1 MKKWVPILGIGLLL
15 FLAGYFVLSFYA
27 VKFINAELKESLGP
41 GMAIGDVKV
50 RVTYLAVKGVQYED
64 PKLKRKMFQI
74 EEMRIYPSLFSALLG
89 TLRIREWTMLRP
101 VFTLY
106 RSPDG
111 VWVGPWILLERMGKK
126 REEKRDKT
134 PDKKEKEDRPFQI
147 KMDRLRIRDGRVDIE
162 DRKVSGPPALIQL
175 REVNFDLEK
184 IEFPLTSARSPLDF
198 EGKLKG
204 PKKDGVIASK
214 GWINLKTTDMGTSLN
229 LRETE
234 LKIFEPYYRKNVTA
248 EIESGYVNMEAKITI
263 KESMIDAPGELD
275 LVDLRMKED
284 GTFFYIPAKTM
295 VSLLNNKKNQI
306 HVRFHV
312 KGKMD
317 DPQFNLREDF
327 LTRVALSIAET
338 LGLPIKVVGGEV
350 LGGTV
355 KGAKGLV
362 DAVRSVEEL
371 FRPKKEKK

>member
-1 MKKWVPILGIGLLL
+1 MKKWIPILGIGFLL
-15 FLAGYFVLSFYA
+15 FLAGYFLLSSYA
-27 VKFINAELKESLGP
+27 VKFLNVELQESLGQ
-41 GMAIGDVKV
+41 GMTIGDVKV
-50 RVTYLAVKGVQYED
+50 RVTHLAVKGVQYED
-64 PKLKRKMFQI
+64 PKLHRKMLQI
-74 EEMRIYPSLFSALLG
+74 EEIRIYPSLFSSLLG
-89 TLRIREWTMLRP
+89 TLRVREWTMLRP
-101 VFTLY
+101 TFTLV
-106 RSPDG
+106 RSRDG
-111 VWVGPWILLERMGKK
+111 VWGGPWVLLERMGKK

-134 PDKKEKEDRPFQI
+134 PDKKEREAKPFQI
-147 KMDRLRIRDGRVDIE
+147 RVDRLRIRDGRVDIE

-198 EGKLKG
+198 QGKLKG
-204 PKKDGVIASK
+204 PKKDGAIASE
-214 GWINLKTTDMGTSLN
+214 GWINFRTTDMDASLR

-248 EIESGYVNMEAKITI
+248 EIESGTLNMEAKITI

-275 LVDLRMKED
+275 LADLRMKED

-295 VSLLNNKKNQI
+295 VSLLKDRKNQI

-317 DPQFNLREDF
+317 DPQFNLRENF
-327 LTRVALSIAET
+327 VTRVALSMAET

-362 DAVRSVEEL
+362 EAVQSVEDL
-371 FRPKKEKK
+371 FKPKKEKK

>member
-1 MKKWVPILGIGLLL
+1 MKKWVPILGIALLL

-27 VKFINAELKESLGP
+27 VKLINTELKESLGP
-41 GMAIGDVKV
+41 GMTIGDVKV
-50 RVTYLAVKGVQYED
+50 RATYLAVKGVQYED

-74 EEMRIYPSLFSALLG
+74 EEMRIYPALLSSLLG
-89 TLRIREWTMLRP
+89 SLHIRDLTMLRP
-101 VFTLY
+101 AFTLY

-111 VWVGPWILLERMGKK
+111 VWGGPWLLLERMAKK
-126 REEKRDKT
+126 REGKKDKN
-134 PDKKEKEDRPFQI
+134 PDKKEREAKPFHI
-147 KMDRLRIRDGRVDIE
+147 KMGRLRIQDGRVDIE
-162 DRKVSGPPALIQL
+162 DRKVSGPPALIRL

-184 IEFPLTSARSPLDF
+184 IDFPLTSARSPLDF

-204 PKKDGVIASK
+204 PKRDGTLTAK
-214 GWINLKTTDMGTSLN
+214 GWINLKTTDMDTSLH

-248 EIESGYVNMEAKITI
+248 EIESGDIELEAKITI
-263 KESMIDAPGELD
+263 KEDLIDAPGELD

-295 VSLLNNKKNQI
+295 VSHLKNRKNRI

-317 DPQFNLREDF
+317 DPQFNLRENF
-327 LTRVALSIAET
+327 LTRVALSMAET

-371 FRPKKEKK
+371 FKPKK

>member
-1 MKKWVPILGIGLLL
+1 MKKWIAILGIGFLL
-15 FLAGYFVLSFYA
+15 FLTGYFVLSFYA
-27 VKFINAELKESLGP
+27 VKFINAELKASLGP
-41 GMAIGDVKV
+41 GMVIGDVKV
-50 RVTYLAVKGVQYED
+50 RMTYLAVKGVQYED
-64 PKLKRKMFQI
+64 PQLRRKMLQI
-74 EEMRIYPSLFSALLG
+74 DEIRIYPSLFSSLLG

-101 VFTLY
+101 AFTLV
-106 RSPDG
+106 RSRDG

-134 PDKKEKEDRPFQI
+134 PDNKEREAKPFQI
-147 KMDRLRIRDGRVDIE
+147 EVDRLRIRDGRVDIE

-175 REVNFDLEK
+175 REVNFDLEEIK
-184 IEFPLTSARSPLDF
+184 FPLTSARSPMDF
-198 EGKLKG
+198 QGKLKG

-214 GWINLKTTDMGTSLN
+214 GWIDLKTTDMDASLN

-248 EIESGYVNMEAKITI
+248 EIESGTMNMEAKIVI
-263 KESMIDAPGELD
+263 KEGMIDAPGELD

-295 VSLLNNKKNQI
+295 VSLLKNRKNQI

-327 LTRVALSIAET
+327 FTRIALSVAES

-371 FRPKKEKK
+371 FKPKK

>member
-1 MKKWVPILGIGLLL
+1 MKKWVPILGIGLFL

-27 VKFINAELKESLGP
+27 VKFINAELQESLGP

-74 EEMRIYPSLFSALLG
+74 EEMRIYPALFSSLLG

-101 VFTLY
+101 AFTLA

-111 VWVGPWILLERMGKK
+111 VWSGPWILLERMGKK

-134 PDKKEKEDRPFQI
+134 SDKKEREAKPFQI

-162 DRKVSGPPALIQL
+162 DRKVSGSPALIQL

-184 IEFPLTSARSPLDF
+184 IEFPLASVRSPLDF
-198 EGKLKG
+198 QGKLKG
-204 PKKDGVIASK
+204 PKKDGAIASK
-214 GWINLKTTDMGTSLN
+214 GWINLKSTDMDASLN

-234 LKIFEPYYRKNVTA
+234 LRIFEPYYRKNVTA
-248 EIESGYVNMEAKITI
+248 EIESGYMNMEAKITI
-263 KESMIDAPGELD
+263 QENMIDAPGELD

-295 VSLLNNKKNQI
+295 VSLLKNKRNQI
-306 HVRFHV
+306 RVRFHV

-317 DPQFNLREDF
+317 DPQFNLRETF

-338 LGLPIKVVGGEV
+338 LGLPIKVIGGEV

>member
-1 MKKWVPILGIGLLL
+1 MKKWVPILGIALLL

-27 VKFINAELKESLGP
+27 VKLINTELKESLGP
-41 GMAIGDVKV
+41 GMTIGDVKV
-50 RVTYLAVKGVQYED
+50 RATYLAVKGVQYED

-74 EEMRIYPSLFSALLG
+74 EEMRIYPALLSSLLG
-89 TLRIREWTMLRP
+89 TLHIRDLTMLRP
-101 VFTLY
+101 AFTLY

-111 VWVGPWILLERMGKK
+111 VWGGPWLLLERMAKK
-126 REEKRDKT
+126 REGKKDKN
-134 PDKKEKEDRPFQI
+134 PDKKEREAKPFHI
-147 KMDRLRIRDGRVDIE
+147 KMGRLRIQDGRVDIE
-162 DRKVSGPPALIQL
+162 DRKVSGPPALIRL

-184 IEFPLTSARSPLDF
+184 IDFPLTSARSPLDF

-204 PKKDGVIASK
+204 PKRDGTLTAK
-214 GWINLKTTDMGTSLN
+214 GWINLKTTDMDTSLH

-248 EIESGYVNMEAKITI
+248 EIESGDIELEAKITI
-263 KESMIDAPGELD
+263 KEDLIDAPGELD

-295 VSLLNNKKNQI
+295 VSHLKNRKNRI

-317 DPQFNLREDF
+317 DPQFNLRENF
-327 LTRVALSIAET
+327 LTRVALSMAET

-371 FRPKKEKK
+371 FKPKK

>member
-1 MKKWVPILGIGLLL
+1 MRKWVPVLGIGLLL
-15 FLAGYFVLSFYA
+15 LLTGYFVLSFYA

-41 GMAIGDVKV
+41 GMVIGDVKV
-50 RVTYLAVKGVQYED
+50 RMTYLAVKGVQYED
-64 PKLKRKMFQI
+64 PKLRRTMLQI
-74 EEMRIYPSLFSALLG
+74 DEIRIYPSLFSSLLG

-101 VFTLY
+101 AFTLV
-106 RSPDG
+106 RSRDG
-111 VWVGPWILLERMGKK
+111 VWAGPWILFERMGKK

-134 PDKKEKEDRPFQI
+134 PDNKEREAKPFQI
-147 KMDRLRIRDGRVDIE
+147 EVDRFRVRDGRVDIE
-162 DRKVSGPPALIQL
+162 DRKVSGPPALIRL
-175 REVNFDLEK
+175 REVNFDLEEIK
-184 IEFPLTSARSPLDF
+184 FPLTSARSPVDF
-198 EGKLKG
+198 QGKLKG

-214 GWINLKTTDMGTSLN
+214 GWIDLKTTDMDALLN

-248 EIESGYVNMEAKITI
+248 EIESGTLNMEAKIVI
-263 KESMIDAPGELD
+263 KDGMIDAPGELD

-284 GTFFYIPAKTM
+284 GTFFYVPAKTM
-295 VSLLNNKKNQI
+295 VSLLKNRKNQI

-327 LTRVALSIAET
+327 LTRVALSMAET

-362 DAVRSVEEL
+362 EAVRSVEEL
-371 FRPKKEKK
+371 FKPKKEKK

>member
-1 MKKWVPILGIGLLL
+1 MKKWIPILGIGFLL
-15 FLAGYFVLSFYA
+15 FLAGYFLLSSYA
-27 VKFINAELKESLGP
+27 VKFLNVELQESLGQ
-41 GMAIGDVKV
+41 GMTIGDVKV
-50 RVTYLAVKGVQYED
+50 RVTHLAVKGVQYED
-64 PKLKRKMFQI
+64 PKLHRKMLQI
-74 EEMRIYPSLFSALLG
+74 EEIRIYPSLFSSLLG
-89 TLRIREWTMLRP
+89 TLRVREWTMLRP
-101 VFTLY
+101 TFTLV
-106 RSPDG
+106 RSRDG
-111 VWVGPWILLERMGKK
+111 VWGGPWVLLERMGKK

-134 PDKKEKEDRPFQI
+134 PDKKEREAKPFQI
-147 KMDRLRIRDGRVDIE
+147 RVDRLRIRDGRVDIE

-198 EGKLKG
+198 QGKLKG
-204 PKKDGVIASK
+204 PKKDGAIASE
-214 GWINLKTTDMGTSLN
+214 GWINFRTTDMDASLR

-248 EIESGYVNMEAKITI
+248 EIESGTLNMEAKITI

-275 LVDLRMKED
+275 LADLRMKED

-295 VSLLNNKKNQI
+295 VSLLKNRKNQI

-317 DPQFNLREDF
+317 DPQFNLRENF
-327 LTRVALSIAET
+327 VTRVALSMAET

-350 LGGTV
+350 FGGTV

-362 DAVRSVEEL
+362 EAVQSVEDL
-371 FRPKKEKK
+371 FKPKKEKK

>member
-1 MKKWVPILGIGLLL
+1 MRKWVPILGIGLLL
-15 FLAGYFVLSFYA
+15 FLTGYFVLSFYA

-41 GMAIGDVKV
+41 GMVIGDVKV
-50 RVTYLAVKGVQYED
+50 RITYLAVKGVQYED
-64 PKLKRKMFQI
+64 PKLHRKMLQI
-74 EEMRIYPSLFSALLG
+74 DEIRIYPSLFSSLLG

-101 VFTLY
+101 AFTLV
-106 RSPDG
+106 RSRDG

-126 REEKRDKT
+126 REEKRDQT
-134 PDKKEKEDRPFQI
+134 PDEKEGEAKPFQI
-147 KMDRLRIRDGRVDIE
+147 KVDRFRIRDGRVDIE

-184 IEFPLTSARSPLDF
+184 IEFPLTSDRSPLDF
-198 EGKLKG
+198 QGKLKG

-214 GWINLKTTDMGTSLN
+214 GWIDLKTTDMDASLN

-248 EIESGYVNMEAKITI
+248 EIESGTMNMEAKIVI
-263 KESMIDAPGELD
+263 KEGMIDAPGELD

-284 GTFFYIPAKTM
+284 GTFFYIPARTM
-295 VSLLNNKKNQI
+295 VSLLKNRKNQI

-312 KGKMD
+312 KGRMD

-327 LTRVALSIAET
+327 LTRVALSMAET

-371 FRPKKEKK
+371 FKPKKERK

>member
-1 MKKWVPILGIGLLL
+1 MKKWVPILGIALLL

-27 VKFINAELKESLGP
+27 VKLINTELKESLGP
-41 GMAIGDVKV
+41 GMTIGDVKV
-50 RVTYLAVKGVQYED
+50 RATYLAVKGVQYED

-74 EEMRIYPSLFSALLG
+74 EEMRIYPALLSSLLG
-89 TLRIREWTMLRP
+89 TLHIRDLTMLRP
-101 VFTLY
+101 AFTLY

-111 VWVGPWILLERMGKK
+111 VWGGPWLLLERMAKK
-126 REEKRDKT
+126 REGKKDKN
-134 PDKKEKEDRPFQI
+134 PDKKEREAKPFHI
-147 KMDRLRIRDGRVDIE
+147 KMGRLRIRDGRVDIE
-162 DRKVSGPPALIQL
+162 DRKVSGAPALIQL

-184 IEFPLTSARSPLDF
+184 IEFPLTSARSPLDSQ
-198 EGKLKG
+198 GKLKG
-204 PKKDGVIASK
+204 PKKDGAIASK
-214 GWINLKTTDMGTSLN
+214 GWINLKTMDMDTSLKVH
-229 LRETE
+229 ETE
-234 LKIFEPYYRKNVTA
+234 LRIFEPYYRKNVTA
-248 EIESGYVNMEAKITI
+248 EIESGIMAMEAKITI
-263 KESMIDAPGELD
+263 KENMIDAPGELD

-295 VSLLNNKKNQI
+295 VSLLKNKKNQI

-317 DPQFNLREDF
+317 DPQFNLRENF
-327 LTRVALSIAET
+327 LTRVALSMAET
-338 LGLPIKVVGGEV
+338 LGLPIKVVGGEI

-355 KGAKGLV
+355 KGATGLV

>member
-1 MKKWVPILGIGLLL
+1 MKKWIAILGIGFLL
-15 FLAGYFVLSFYA
+15 FLAGYFLLSSYA
-27 VKFINAELKESLGP
+27 VKFINAELQKSLGQ
-41 GMAIGDVKV
+41 GMTIGDVKV

-64 PKLKRKMFQI
+64 PKLHRKMLQI
-74 EEMRIYPSLFSALLG
+74 EEIRIYPSLFSSLLG
-89 TLRIREWTMLRP
+89 TLRVREWTMLRP
-101 VFTLY
+101 TFTLA
-106 RSPDG
+106 RSRDG
-111 VWVGPWILLERMGKK
+111 VWGGPWVLLERVGKK

-134 PDKKEKEDRPFQI
+134 PGKKEREAKPFQI
-147 KMDRLRIRDGRVDIE
+147 RVDRLRIRDGRVDIE

-198 EGKLKG
+198 QGKLKG
-204 PKKDGVIASK
+204 PKKDGTIASK
-214 GWINLKTTDMGTSLN
+214 GWINLRTTDMDASLR

-248 EIESGYVNMEAKITI
+248 EIESGTLNMEAKITI

-295 VSLLNNKKNQI
+295 VSLLENKKNQV

-317 DPQFNLREDF
+317 DPQFNLRENF
-327 LTRVALSIAET
+327 VTRVALSMAET
-338 LGLPIKVVGGEV
+338 LGLPIKGVGGEV

-362 DAVRSVEEL
+362 EAVQSVEDL
-371 FRPKKEKK
+371 FKPKKEKK

>member
-1 MKKWVPILGIGLLL
+1 MKKWIPILGIGFLL
-15 FLAGYFVLSFYA
+15 FLAGYFLLSSYA
-27 VKFINAELKESLGP
+27 VKFLNVELQESLGQ
-41 GMAIGDVKV
+41 GMTIGDVKV
-50 RVTYLAVKGVQYED
+50 RVTHLAVKGVQYED
-64 PKLKRKMFQI
+64 PKLHRKMLQI
-74 EEMRIYPSLFSALLG
+74 EEIRIYPSLFSSLLG
-89 TLRIREWTMLRP
+89 TLRVREWTMLRP
-101 VFTLY
+101 TFTLV
-106 RSPDG
+106 RSRDG
-111 VWVGPWILLERMGKK
+111 VWGGPWVLLERMGKK

-134 PDKKEKEDRPFQI
+134 PDKKEREAKPFQI
-147 KMDRLRIRDGRVDIE
+147 RVDRLRIRDGRVDIE

-198 EGKLKG
+198 QGKLKG
-204 PKKDGVIASK
+204 PKKDGAIASE
-214 GWINLKTTDMGTSLN
+214 GWINFRTTDMDASLR

-248 EIESGYVNMEAKITI
+248 EIESGTLNMEAKITI

-275 LVDLRMKED
+275 LADLRMKED

-295 VSLLNNKKNQI
+295 VSLLKNRKNQI

-317 DPQFNLREDF
+317 DPQFNLRENF
-327 LTRVALSIAET
+327 VTRVALSMAET

-362 DAVRSVEEL
+362 EAVQSVEEL
-371 FRPKKEKK
+371 FKPKKEKK